1 MKKTTKKAPAKTVAK
16 KASSVRST
24 ATKKAAPKKAV
35 QEKEVLKKT
44 AVAKKIATE
53 QIEPVKEVAKKP
65 VRKSEP
71 AVKRESEKAEVKEV
85 KVEAVKPTAV
95 KPEAVKKV
103 QEVKPEPKVVPV
115 EPVAIH
121 EEVKPKEVKPRTIVR
136 RQEMLAH
143 GVGRRKT
150 AVARVWLKLGS
161 GKLVVNGDA
170 YDQYFCTES
179 ARLSA
184 TTPFRIIAKAQHY
197 DVAANVNGG
206 GVCAQADAVRL
217 GFVRALVQL
226 NEEWRPQFR
235 KAGLLTVDSRQKER
249 KKYGQKGARRKFQ
262 FVKR

>member
-85 KVEAVKPTAV
+85 KVEAVKSET
-95 KPEAVKKV
+95 VKKV
-103 QEVKPEPKVVPV
+103 QEVTPEPKVVPV